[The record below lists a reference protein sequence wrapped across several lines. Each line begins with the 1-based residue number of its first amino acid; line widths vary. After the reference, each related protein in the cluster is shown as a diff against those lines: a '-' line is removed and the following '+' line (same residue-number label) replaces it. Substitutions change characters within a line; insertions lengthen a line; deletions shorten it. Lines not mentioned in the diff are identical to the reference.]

1 MVLWF
6 ILLIGRGG
14 LKIKP
19 YRELSEGDL
28 KLKTSKSDLET
39 WRSIYRL
46 METSITIPADFSDL
60 DIDFVNSSYEAATE
74 MLKTNYS
81 FLFANDSEA
90 MMASWSIGT
99 WSRKT
104 KRSEVEKN
112 GSATDKARLPQAN
125 RLNVPHGRKRTFTVA
140 NRRGVNKVAKR
151 GAPKRSRR
159 AEVGSE
165 DVVDV

>member
-1 MVLWF
+1 MDW
-6 ILLIGRGG
+6 
-14 LKIKP
+14 KIKP

-81 FLFANDSEA
+81 FLFANDSKA
-90 MMASWSIGT
+90 KMAS
-99 WSRKT
+99 
-104 KRSEVEKN
+104 
-112 GSATDKARLPQAN
+112 
-125 RLNVPHGRKRTFTVA
+125 
-140 NRRGVNKVAKR
+140 
-151 GAPKRSRR
+151 
-159 AEVGSE
+159 
-165 DVVDV
+165 